1 MRITHV
7 AIRRPV
13 TVFMAVTAVVLFGF
27 VAVDRL
33 ALDLLPEI
41 SYPSLTVQT
50 DYEDTAP
57 QEIESLLT
65 RPVEEAVGVVP
76 GLNRITSV
84 SRAGQSEV
92 VLEFDWDTDMHI
104 AGVDVRE
111 KLDLIEF
118 PRDARR
124 PVILRF
130 DPANDPILRIQ
141 VHGGLTLAALRDTAE
156 REFRKRL
163 ESLQGVA
170 AVKVVGGREEQIR
183 IELDERRLAELGIP
197 ITQVTETLRQEN
209 LNQASGSLYDLDMN
223 YMVRMVNEFR
233 SVDEVRSIVISD
245 QGGRRVMLRDVARIW
260 RGSRERDIVARY
272 NGGESVEMAV
282 YKEGDANTV
291 TVSREV
297 LQRLDAMKEE
307 AGFPQ
312 GVETSVV
319 FDQARF
325 ISSSVNNVL
334 AAAVVGGLLATLVL
348 FLFLRDGRSTAII
361 AASIP
366 ISVMATFAAMYQADI
381 TLNIMSLGGIAL
393 GVGMLVDNSIV
404 VLEAVHR
411 HRTPGTKLSDAVYA
425 GTSEVSMPVTA
436 STLTTVAV
444 FLPLV
449 FVEGIAGQLF
459 RDQALTITFS
469 LLASLALALTVIPML
484 LSARFRSGDELARD
498 VEGEPTGK
506 TPGSHPLARRLE
518 ESLRFV
524 AHEVP
529 RVLLSDLR
537 RASRRAGAWTLRA
550 WGPALHVFDTLLES
564 VAERYSAALEGAL
577 DKKGSTLA
585 GVAAAAAVAAVLTQF
600 LGAELIPPLTQGE
613 FSFKIT
619 LPEGRPL
626 ETTDEVMRAI
636 EAEARAV
643 PGVGTVFSSTGGSQE
658 NQFASG
664 ELEENLGTLHVVM
677 EDPDDSDAEE
687 NAIRRVRES
696 IAAVPEAEQE
706 FARPTLFSFKTPVE
720 VEIFAYELADQRA
733 AAELVADRMEAI
745 KGLHDIETS
754 TRDGSPEIQVRF
766 DRRRLS
772 RLGLQE
778 EQVARILRNKIRGDV
793 ASRYREGDRL
803 IDILVRVDEPDRD
816 AVADIAS
823 MVVNSAPRRAGMVA
837 RQPGTDSRG
846 DQREREPQAAEQVRS
861 AWQRRDAG
869 GSGRDG
875 SETTRPF
882 VPIRLGQVASVEVSQ
897 GPGEIRR
904 IRSQRAAVVRAN
916 LSGRDLRSAAQE
928 IREALVEI
936 RGELPV
942 STTAAIGGQ
951 NQELEVSYRSLAFAM
966 CLAVFLVYLV
976 MASQFESLLH
986 PFVILLTVPLSLV
999 GVVLALAL
1007 TGTSLSVVVL
1017 LGAIVL
1023 AGISVNNAIVLV
1035 DFTNRLRAGGLS
1047 RRDALLRAGRVR
1059 LRPIL
1064 MTSLTTLLGL
1074 LPMAFGWGEGDE
1086 VRAPM
1091 AVAVIGGLAAST
1103 PLTLIVIPVA
1113 YDLLARKPVRRADPR
1128 GLGDGPA
1135 SPFEERLDPLTQH

>member
-1 MRITHV
+1 MT
-7 AIRRPV
+7 
-13 TVFMAVTAVVLFGF
+13 VTAVVLFGS
-27 VAVDRL
+27 VALDRL
-33 ALDLLPEI
+33 ALNLLPEI
-41 SYPSLTVQT
+41 SYPSVTIQT
-50 DYEDTAP
+50 EYEDAAP
-57 QEIESLLT
+57 EEIESLLT
-65 RPVEEAVGVVP
+65 RPIEEAVGVVP
-76 GLNRITSV
+76 GLNRISSV

-92 VLEFDWDTDMHI
+92 VLEFNWDTDMDI
-104 AGVDVRE
+104 AGIDVRE

-118 PRDARR
+118 PLDAGR

-130 DPANDPILRIQ
+130 DPSNDPILRIQ
-141 VHGGLTLAALRDTAE
+141 VHGSPTLAALRDIAE
-156 REFRKRL
+156 RDFKKRL

-170 AVKVVGGREEQIR
+170 AVKVIGGREEQIR

-233 SVDEVRSIVISD
+233 SVEEVRSIVISD
-245 QGGRRVMLRDVARIW
+245 QVGRKVMLRDIARIW
-260 RGSRERDIVARY
+260 RGSKERDIIARY
-272 NGGESVEMAV
+272 DGSESVEMAV

-291 TVSREV
+291 TVSRDV
-297 LQRLDAMKEE
+297 LERLDTMKGEV
-307 AGFPQ
+307 GFPH

-325 ISSSVNNVL
+325 ISNSVNNVL

-348 FLFLRDGRSTAII
+348 FVFLRDGRSTAII

-366 ISVMATFAAMYQADI
+366 ISVMATFAAMYQTDI

-411 HRTPGTKLSDAVYA
+411 HRRPGTKLAEAVHSGA
-425 GTSEVSMPVTA
+425 SEVSMPVTA

-469 LLASLALALTVIPML
+469 LLASLAVALTVIPML
-484 LSARFRSGDELARD
+484 LSVRFRTRDELAIDVGGEAVRSRRD
-498 VEGEPTGK
+498 PHWLMRKLMG
-506 TPGSHPLARRLE
+506 A
-518 ESLRFV
+518 LRF
-524 AHEVP
+524 ATHEVP
-529 RVLLSDLR
+529 RILLSDLR
-537 RASRRAGAWTLRA
+537 AALRLAGAGLTRVIQ
-550 WGPALHVFDTLLES
+550 PALRVFDRALETVAARHAATLE
-564 VAERYSAALEGAL
+564 AALTNKAA
-577 DKKGSTLA
+577 TLTA
-585 GVAAAAAVAAVLTQF
+585 VVCSAAVAAMLAQF

-613 FSFKIT
+613 FAFRIT

-626 ETTDEVMRAI
+626 ESTDAVMQAI
-636 EAEARAV
+636 EADARTV
-643 PGVGTVFSSTGGSQE
+643 PGVKTVYSSTGGSQD
-658 NQFASG
+658 NQFTSG
-664 ELEENLGTLHVVM
+664 DLKENLGTLHVVM
-677 EDPDDSDAEE
+677 EDPEDSDAEE
-687 NAIRRVRES
+687 SAVRGIRES
-696 IAAVPEAEQE
+696 IAAVPEAEQQFE
-706 FARPTLFSFKTPVE
+706 RPTLFSFKTPIE
-720 VEIFAYELADQRA
+720 VEIFAYDLGDQRRA
-733 AAELVADRMEAI
+733 ADLVATRMAEI
-745 KGLHDIETS
+745 EGLDDIEAS
-754 TRDGSPEIQVRF
+754 TREGSPEIQVRF

-772 RLGLQE
+772 RLGLEE

-793 ASRYREGDRL
+793 ASRFREGERQ

-823 MVVNSAPRRAGMVA
+823 MVINSAPRRPGTVTQQGTRGGRGSQNSRGNPADPAERAQQDSDAA
-837 RQPGTDSRG
+837 RQSG
-846 DQREREPQAAEQVRS
+846 DRSQPQRA
-861 AWQRRDAG
+861 
-869 GSGRDG
+869 
-875 SETTRPF
+875 F
-882 VPIRLGQVASVEVSQ
+882 VPIRLGQVASVTVSQ
-897 GPGEIRR
+897 GPAEIRR
-904 IRSQRAAVVRAN
+904 VRGQRAAVVGAN
-916 LSGRDLRSAAQE
+916 LSGRDLRSAATD
-928 IREALVEI
+928 IREALAEI
-936 RGELPV
+936 RDELPV
-942 STTAAIGGQ
+942 SATAAIGGQ
-951 NQELEVSYRSLAFAM
+951 NQELEVSYESLAFAM

-999 GVVLALAL
+999 GVVFALAL

-1035 DFTNRLRAGGLS
+1035 DYTNRLRATGMA
-1047 RRDALLRAGRVR
+1047 RREALIRAGQVR

-1086 VRAPM
+1086 LRAPM
-1091 AVAVIGGLAAST
+1091 AIAVIGGLAAST
-1103 PLTLIVIPVA
+1103 PLTLIVIPVVYELLDRKQVAPADSLAQPGDPAGA
-1113 YDLLARKPVRRADPR
+1113 YDD
-1128 GLGDGPA
+1128 
-1135 SPFEERLDPLTQH
+1135 RLDPLVQH

>member
-1 MRITHV
+1 MQITRI

-27 VAVDRL
+27 VSLDRL
-33 ALDLLPEI
+33 ALNLLPEI

-50 DYEDTAP
+50 EYEDAAP
-57 QEIESLLT
+57 EEIESLVT

-76 GLNRITSV
+76 GLNRISSI
-84 SRAGQSEV
+84 SRPGQSEV
-92 VLEFDWDTDMHI
+92 VLEFNWDTDMDI
-104 AGVDVRE
+104 AGIDVRE

-118 PRDARR
+118 PRDANR

-141 VHGGLTLAALRDTAE
+141 VHGDVALARLRDLAE
-156 REFRKRL
+156 RELKKRL

-183 IELDERRLAELGIP
+183 IELDEQRLAELGIP

-233 SVDEVRSIVISD
+233 SIEEVRSIVIAD
-245 QGGRRVMLRDVARIW
+245 QSGRKVMLRDIARIW
-260 RGSRERDIVARY
+260 RGSKDREIIARY
-272 NGGESVEMAV
+272 NGSESVEMAV

-291 TVSREV
+291 TVSRSV
-297 LQRLDAMKEE
+297 LDRLNAVKDE
-307 AGFPQ
+307 ASFPF

-334 AAAVVGGLLATLVL
+334 SAAIAGGLLATLVL
-348 FLFLRDGRSTAII
+348 FVFLRDGRSTVII

-381 TLNIMSLGGIAL
+381 TLNIMSLGGVAL

-411 HRTPGTKLSDAVYA
+411 HRKPGTSLADAVYE

-436 STLTTVAV
+436 STFTTVAV

-469 LLASLALALTVIPML
+469 LLASLAVALTVIPML
-484 LSARFRSGDELARD
+484 LAPRNRTGGELADD
-498 VEGEPTGK
+498 VAGEPARD
-506 TPGSHPLARRLE
+506 SWHPLARWAVS
-518 ESLRFV
+518 SLRFV
-524 AHEVP
+524 TYEAP
-529 RVLLSDLR
+529 RVLVSDFRRVLHLLGREIMRVAAPGLR
-537 RASRRAGAWTLRA
+537 L
-550 WGPALHVFDTLLES
+550 FDSAFDRL
-564 VAERYSAALEGAL
+564 AARYSVALEGAL
-577 DKKGSTLA
+577 NRKGATFACIFGSVALA
-585 GVAAAAAVAAVLTQF
+585 ALLAQF

-626 ETTDEVMRAI
+626 ESTDRVMGQI
-636 EAEARAV
+636 EAEAQSI
-643 PGVGTVFSSTGGSQE
+643 PGVETVFSSIGGSQE

-664 ELEENLGTLHVVM
+664 DLDENMATVHIVLR
-677 EDPDDSDAEE
+677 DRDDSDAEE
-687 NAIRRVRES
+687 NAIRRIREA
-696 IAAVPEAEQE
+696 IADVPEAEQQFE
-706 FARPTLFSFKTPVE
+706 RPTLFSFKTPVE
-720 VEIFAYELADQRA
+720 VEIFAYELEDQRKA
-733 AAELVADRMEAI
+733 ANLIAARMERI
-745 KGLHDIETS
+745 EGLHDIETS
-754 TRDGSPEIQVRF
+754 TRPGNPEIQVRF
-766 DRRRLS
+766 DRRRLN

-778 EQVARILRNKIRGDV
+778 EQVAKVLRNKIRGDV
-793 ASRYREGDRL
+793 ASRYREGDRQ
-803 IDILVRVDEPDRD
+803 IDILVRADEPHRD
-816 AVADIAS
+816 AVADVS
-823 MVVNSAPRRAGMVA
+823 NMVINSAPRR
-837 RQPGTDSRG
+837 PGTVNPQDASNSESDPNAAGQRG
-846 DQREREPQAAEQVRS
+846 RQGTE
-861 AWQRRDAG
+861 DAG
-869 GSGRDG
+869 NSSNRPRGQ
-875 SETTRPF
+875 RPF
-882 VPIRLGQVASVEVSQ
+882 VPIRLGQIANVVVSQ
-897 GPGEIRR
+897 GPAEIRR
-904 IRSQRAAVVRAN
+904 IRSQRAAIVRAN
-916 LSGRDLRSAAQE
+916 LSGRDLRSASADIGDALEE
-928 IREALVEI
+928 IRS
-936 RGELPV
+936 ELPIAA
-942 STTAAIGGQ
+942 TAAIGGQ
-951 NQELEVSYRSLAFAM
+951 NQELEVSYRSLGFAM
-966 CLAVFLVYLV
+966 GLAIFLVYLV

-986 PFVILLTVPLSLV
+986 PFVILLTVPLGLV
-999 GVVLALAL
+999 GVVFALAV

-1023 AGISVNNAIVLV
+1023 AGIAVNNAIVLV
-1035 DFTNRLRAGGLS
+1035 DYTNRLRAGGLS
-1047 RRDALLRAGRVR
+1047 KRAALIRAGQVR

-1074 LPMAFGWGEGDE
+1074 VPMAFGWGEGDE

-1091 AVAVIGGLAAST
+1091 AIAVIGGILFST
-1103 PLTLIVIPVA
+1103 PLTLIAIPVV
-1113 YDLLARKPVRRADPR
+1113 YELLDRKKVRQAKQST
-1128 GLGDGPA
+1128 PA
-1135 SPFEERLDPLTQH
+1135 SDTAGAFDDGLNPLAQH

>member
-1 MRITHV
+1 
-7 AIRRPV
+7 
-13 TVFMAVTAVVLFGF
+13 MAVTAVVVFGS

-57 QEIESLLT
+57 EEIESLLT

-76 GLNRITSV
+76 GLNRISSV

-92 VLEFDWDTDMHI
+92 VLEFNWDTDMHV

-118 PRDARR
+118 PRDAGR

-130 DPANDPILRIQ
+130 DPSNDPILRIQ
-141 VHGGLTLAALRDTAE
+141 VHGNLTLATLRDIAE
-156 REFRKRL
+156 RDFRKRL

-170 AVKVVGGREEQIR
+170 AVKVAGGREEQIR

-245 QGGRRVMLRDVARIW
+245 QGGRRIMLRDIARIW
-260 RGSRERDIVARY
+260 RGSRERDIIARY
-272 NGGESVEMAV
+272 NGSESVEMAV

-291 TVSREV
+291 SVSREV

-312 GVETSVV
+312 GVDTSVV

-334 AAAVVGGLLATLVL
+334 AAAVLGGLLATLVL
-348 FLFLRDGRSTAII
+348 FVFLRDGRSTAII

-411 HRTPGTKLSDAVYA
+411 HRTPGTRLSDAVYA

-469 LLASLALALTVIPML
+469 LLASLAVALTVIPML
-484 LSARFRSGDELARD
+484 LSARFRTRDELAHD
-498 VEGEPTGK
+498 IAGEPGGK
-506 TPGSHPLARRLE
+506 SPGSHPLARRLAE
-518 ESLRFV
+518 PLRFLTR
-524 AHEVP
+524 EVP
-529 RVLLSDLR
+529 RVVLSDLR
-537 RASRRAGAWTLRA
+537 QASRLAGGGILRMA
-550 WGPALHVFDTLLES
+550 GPALRAFDTVFES
-564 VAERYSAALEGAL
+564 VAERYSVALEGAL
-577 DKKGSTLA
+577 NKKGSTLA
-585 GVAAAAAVAAVLTQF
+585 AVAATAALAATLAQF
-600 LGAELIPPLTQGE
+600 LGAELIPPLAQGE
-613 FSFKIT
+613 FSFRIT
-619 LPEGRPL
+619 LPAGRPL
-626 ETTDEVMRAI
+626 ESTDEVMRAI
-636 EAEARAV
+636 EAEARGV
-643 PGVGTVFSSTGGSQE
+643 PGVRTVFSSTGGSQE

-687 NAIRRVRES
+687 HAIRRVRES

-733 AAELVADRMEAI
+733 AAELVAARMEAI
-745 KGLHDIETS
+745 EGLHDIETS

-766 DRRRLS
+766 DRRTLS

-823 MVVNSAPRRAGMVA
+823 MVVNSASARPGMVA
-837 RQPGTDSRG
+837 RQSATDNRADG
-846 DQREREPQAAEQVRS
+846 RDRESQAAEERPVR
-861 AWQRRDAG
+861 QGRDAG
-869 GSGRDG
+869 GNGRGG
-875 SETTRPF
+875 SETRGPF
-882 VPIRLGQVASVEVSQ
+882 VPIRLGQVARVEVSQ

-904 IRSQRAAVVRAN
+904 IRSQRAAIVRAS
-916 LSGRDLRSAAQE
+916 LSGRDLRSAAEE
-928 IREALVEI
+928 IREALAEI

-942 STTAAIGGQ
+942 SATAAIGGQ

-976 MASQFESLLH
+976 MASQFESLMH

-999 GVVLALAL
+999 GVVFALAL

-1035 DFTNRLRAGGLS
+1035 DYTNRLRARGVP
-1047 RRDALLRAGRVR
+1047 RRDALIRAGRVR

-1091 AVAVIGGLAAST
+1091 AIAVIGGLAAST
-1103 PLTLIVIPVA
+1103 PLTLIVIPVV
-1113 YDLLARKPVRRADPR
+1113 YDVLARKPVRRADPE
-1128 GLGDGPA
+1128 GLAGEPAGP
-1135 SPFEERLDPLTQH
+1135 FDERLHPLTQH